1 MAMTLMAPLYIIVIV
16 FVRSFSVTLSSI
28 WIYTNE
34 RTDGRTD
41 GKTDILRDVR
51 TDGQNMFWIFIFVV
65 HSCVVVGCVFFFRFL
80 LLLYFMLFIIIFSC
94 FVFIYSKSWK
104 VMSVS
109 QLCVVISTCSSY
121 DTLWLFVSLS
131 LACHSA
137 VESFFFYMEIFVVYF
152 LYNNLVF

>member
-1 MAMTLMAPLYIIVIV
+1 MN
-16 FVRSFSVTLSSI
+16 
-28 WIYTNE
+28 IYK
-34 RTDGRTD
+34 RKDRWTDGWKDRHTE
-41 GKTDILRDVR
+41 RW

-121 DTLWLFVSLS
+121 DILWLFVSLS
-131 LACHSA
+131 LACHSP